1 LSIHYISAQ
10 RLFRETRSGQL
21 PDLYLRLPGQ
31 TPDIAAL
38 LTLDAS
44 TVLTVTITSRVKTW
58 SKSTTRRPHGA
69 VASLPHEPI
78 QDTHPWLSQTHNFP
92 QLPKHRV
99 GSTSLPLSIYT
110 NLGLASLL
118 SLLCDRHVV
127 SGDRVIREKLG
138 CIWIC
143 ISLTVTLLCVLKVS
157 VCPHRTCHN
166 YP

>member
-1 LSIHYISAQ
+1 MDKTDKTDSIGVAGSH
-10 RLFRETRSGQL
+10 
-21 PDLYLRLPGQ
+21 
-31 TPDIAAL
+31 AAL
-38 LTLDAS
+38 GGAG
-44 TVLTVTITSRVKTW
+44 
-58 SKSTTRRPHGA
+58 HGRA
-69 VASLPHEPI
+69 T
-78 QDTHPWLSQTHNFP
+78 DRTP
-92 QLPKHRV
+92 QQKHRV